1 MSGIRNTNVDTL
13 RQQITEMLADIDKL
27 FATTNKDKST
37 VRASDYEQTFKV
49 KYPDIASTS
58 KTLFKYILSNYGTHR
73 FDKNF
78 FLSTIDMMLSNI
90 ATIQSS
96 SDAKQ
101 AQHDASVSVG
111 NHLAH
116 TFIPQLK
123 DS

>member
-1 MSGIRNTNVDTL
+1 
-13 RQQITEMLADIDKL
+13 MLADIDKL
-27 FATTNKDKST
+27 FATTNKS
-37 VRASDYEQTFKV
+37 VRVSDYEQTFRV
-49 KYPDIASTS
+49 KYPAIASTS
-58 KTLFKYILSNYGTHR
+58 KTLFKYIMSNYGTHR
-73 FDKNF
+73 FDKAF

-96 SDAKQ
+96 PDTKQ
-101 AQHDASVSVG
+101 AQHDASISVG